1 MRNSKASK
9 SKKTKSTALFC
20 LLLIVIAVLA
30 YSGFHGFKN
39 IAGYRIKPFSETINK
54 GLDLQGGISVL
65 EEVQSKNFDNSTIE
79 TTIEM
84 LSMRVNPNGAKET
97 TVARE
102 GKNRIRIEIP
112 GEYDSKKVLESI
124 GKTGKLEFKGPDN
137 KVILTGKDVKT
148 ATSYM
153 DEMGKPTIG
162 LELNAEG
169 TKKFA
174 EATSKFLNQPI
185 GIYMD
190 GEELTKPVVQSVITN
205 GKATITG
212 SKSLEEAK
220 RQSNIIKSGA
230 LPVTLKAAELKT
242 VGATLGQNALP
253 LSMKAGAIGIG
264 LILLFMLFYYRA
276 PGLMADIALVFYVFI
291 VLATFSAAN
300 VTLTLSGIAGFLLT
314 VGMAVDANVLI
325 FERIKEE
332 LKIGKSIRTA
342 VEAGFNRALSS
353 ILDSNITTIIAGVVL
368 YSLGSGSVKGFALTL
383 MIGIILSIFTALTVT
398 KLLLK
403 LGIEMGLINSTSH
416 FGVKKKETSNRVLSI
431 IEKTKIWFS
440 LSLIVII
447 IGITLLGVKGL
458 NYGIDFKG
466 GTLATIEMG
475 KGFNQDIKEEVDK
488 IVRKY
493 DSNATTNIANETQLD
508 IKSNT
513 LTNETINKMFNDVK
527 QKYKLKD
534 NALVSQS
541 NVGPAVGEE
550 LKDKALKA
558 FAIATIAMLIYIA
571 MRFEIKFGIA
581 AITALLHDI
590 LITVSIYAIFRVPV
604 NSPFI
609 AAILTILGYSIND
622 TIVIFDRI
630 RENNKKMR
638 GKNLEELANVS
649 ITQTMTRSINTVLTT
664 LFTIVAV
671 YIFVPSVR
679 DFAFPLIIGIVSG
692 AYSSIF
698 IASPI
703 WVMLK
708 KRKSKNKAAA

>member
-1 MRNSKASK
+1 M
-9 SKKTKSTALFC
+9 
-20 LLLIVIAVLA
+20 
-30 YSGFHGFKN
+30 
-39 IAGYRIKPFSETINK
+39 
-54 GLDLQGGISVL
+54 
-65 EEVQSKNFDNSTIE
+65 
-79 TTIEM
+79 
-84 LSMRVNPNGAKET
+84 
-97 TVARE
+97 
-102 GKNRIRIEIP
+102 
-112 GEYDSKKVLESI
+112 
-124 GKTGKLEFKGPDN
+124 
-137 KVILTGKDVKT
+137 
-148 ATSYM
+148 
-153 DEMGKPTIG
+153 
-162 LELNAEG
+162 
-169 TKKFA
+169 
-174 EATSKFLNQPI
+174 
-185 GIYMD
+185 
-190 GEELTKPVVQSVITN
+190 
-205 GKATITG
+205 
-212 SKSLEEAK
+212 
-220 RQSNIIKSGA
+220 
-230 LPVTLKAAELKT
+230 
-242 VGATLGQNALP
+242 
-253 LSMKAGAIGIG
+253 
-264 LILLFMLFYYRA
+264 
-276 PGLMADIALVFYVFI
+276 
-291 VLATFSAAN
+291 
-300 VTLTLSGIAGFLLT
+300 
-314 VGMAVDANVLI
+314 
-325 FERIKEE
+325 
-332 LKIGKSIRTA
+332 
-342 VEAGFNRALSS
+342 
-353 ILDSNITTIIAGVVL
+353 
-368 YSLGSGSVKGFALTL
+368 
-383 MIGIILSIFTALTVT
+383 
-398 KLLLK
+398 
-403 LGIEMGLINSTSH
+403 
-416 FGVKKKETSNRVLSI
+416 
-431 IEKTKIWFS
+431 EKTKIWFS